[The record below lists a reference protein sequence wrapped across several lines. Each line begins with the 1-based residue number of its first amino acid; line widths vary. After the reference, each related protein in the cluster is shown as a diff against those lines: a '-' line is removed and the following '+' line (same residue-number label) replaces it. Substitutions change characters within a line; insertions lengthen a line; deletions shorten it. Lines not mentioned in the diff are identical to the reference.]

1 MKVLIL
7 AVLLFPLWL
16 SGQRQVQGKITADT
30 RWFGEIRLK
39 GDVTVPKGVTLT
51 IDPGTRIIIDAKS
64 DATKSGKDP
73 RHVEITILGK
83 IVANGSTN
91 EGRIVFTS
99 SASQP
104 QMYDWYG
111 IVIKNM
117 SNNSLLKHCLIE
129 YGYKGITCYGSSPDI
144 TGCEIRYNQYAGIS
158 NEVRSMPVIRSSTLS
173 GNDFAGLVCELAS
186 NPVIEKN
193 VITQNLNGI
202 VIFDRS
208 SPDLGR
214 QSAVEG
220 ESVGENIIL
229 NNFES
234 NIYNHST
241 NDVFAQNNIWNVA
254 EEVSI
259 QSTIFDNV
267 KNPAKGKV
275 LFMPVFSESATAQS
289 RLVQQNIEENTNIP
303 ETKVKEVA
311 EVAATT
317 SLVTTE
323 TIPSTVRNS
332 TTPVNR
338 QSNKP
343 SANETSQK
351 PQPQNSQPQNPQPQV
366 DSTRYLAANTA
377 VGTALLQP
385 VAKDTNPP
393 EANTQPET
401 LIVFKEIPVE
411 KAIKKKE
418 PEITEPVIEVLL
430 DGGKRKYAH
439 RKNPQYP
446 KMYLKTGHQGRVLIE
461 VTVDRRGL
469 VEAYRPLRSDGDLF
483 TDAAIEAVKKTRYK
497 PGTYKG
503 KPVKFKIVELYVFKL
518 D

>member
-1 MKVLIL
+1 
-7 AVLLFPLWL
+7 
-16 SGQRQVQGKITADT
+16 
-30 RWFGEIRLK
+30 
-39 GDVTVPKGVTLT
+39 
-51 IDPGTRIIIDAKS
+51 
-64 DATKSGKDP
+64 
-73 RHVEITILGK
+73 
-83 IVANGSTN
+83 
-91 EGRIVFTS
+91 
-99 SASQP
+99 
-104 QMYDWYG
+104 
-111 IVIKNM
+111 
-117 SNNSLLKHCLIE
+117 
-129 YGYKGITCYGSSPDI
+129 
-144 TGCEIRYNQYAGIS
+144 
-158 NEVRSMPVIRSSTLS
+158 
-173 GNDFAGLVCELAS
+173 
-186 NPVIEKN
+186 
-193 VITQNLNGI
+193 
-202 VIFDRS
+202 
-208 SPDLGR
+208 LGR

-241 NDVFAQNNIWNVA
+241 NDVFAQNNIWNAA
-254 EEVSI
+254 EEVPI
-259 QSTIFDNV
+259 RSTIFDNV

-303 ETKVKEVA
+303 ETKVKETA

-323 TIPSTVRNS
+323 TVPSTVRNS
-332 TTPVNR
+332 TAPVNR

-343 SANETSQK
+343 SANETSLRTVDRQPNKPSANETSQK
-351 PQPQNSQPQNPQPQV
+351 PKLQNSQPQV

-385 VAKDTNPP
+385 VAQDTNPP
-393 EANTQPET
+393 EAKTQPET

-411 KAIKKKE
+411 KAIEKKE

-439 RKNPQYP
+439 RQNPQYP
-446 KMYLKTGHQGRVLIE
+446 KMYLKTGHQGRVLME

-469 VEAYRPLRSDGDLF
+469 VEKYRPLRSDGDLF
-483 TDAAIEAVKKTRYK
+483 TDAAIEAVKRTRYK